1 MQDGD
6 RPPPPP
12 PPLGYVRHWKET
24 DKRDVSFPLL
34 KSVSAVHSTAN
45 AYKYLCKSV
54 PEIDD

>member
-1 MQDGD
+1 MAIGGW
-6 RPPPPP
+6 RSP
-12 PPLGYVRHWKET
+12 PPLGYVRHWKKT